1 MAGER
6 GAQDGRDAD
15 RVLVDVRFDI
25 SWTDRVLVGFQ
36 RDDPRFDVEV
46 AAELLPH
53 DVHVAAKDEIRPVD
67 TLVLGLHAVTPLPL
81 QRQRAEHDRLG
92 GALRARAGRLAGSME
107 EVGKHTYAAP
117 LDLRR
122 LRVLGVIDEV
132 HP

>member
-1 MAGER
+1 
-6 GAQDGRDAD
+6 DDRDAD
-15 RVLVDVRFDI
+15 RALVDVRLDI
-25 SWTDRVLVGFQ
+25 PWADRVLVGFQ

-92 GALRARAGRLAGSME
+92 GALGTRAGRLARSME
-107 EVGKHTYAAP
+107 EVRKHADTAL
-117 LDLRR
+117 LDL
-122 LRVLGVIDEV
+122 
-132 HP
+132 